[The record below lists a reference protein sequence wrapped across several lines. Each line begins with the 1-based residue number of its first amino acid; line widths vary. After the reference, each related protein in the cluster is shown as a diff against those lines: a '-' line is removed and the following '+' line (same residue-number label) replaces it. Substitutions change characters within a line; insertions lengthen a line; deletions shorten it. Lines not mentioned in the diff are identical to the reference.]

1 MEMFPQ
7 EFEHQFILQAMNDAI
22 IAVDPERKI
31 LWTNPAFSKHFGYS
45 PEESLHRSIAFLY
58 AHQNDFEEQ
67 GKVRYSL
74 DAVFDTLPY
83 EILYRKKDGR
93 TFWGEARGA
102 VITNADGERIGFT
115 VAIRDITR
123 RKELLHSLYWEKE
136 QWFVTLRS
144 IGDAVITTDANGC
157 VTYLNPIAEVLTGW
171 SSEDAVAIPV
181 DRVFNII
188 NDYTR
193 GPTENPVEKALRQ
206 GMIVGLANHTRLL
219 RPDGKE
225 FSIED
230 SAAPIRDDDG
240 TVRGCVIVFRDVTQ
254 KRQLEQKISYQANYD
269 SLTDLPNRNL
279 FRDRLSQTIAISN
292 RSGHSFALLYLDVD
306 HFKNVNDRMGHPF
319 GDRILVELGQRFK
332 SLIREIDTVAR
343 LGGDEFAVI
352 LGELPDRTSALVL
365 GRRLMDHTALP
376 FYIDDSRVDLTVS
389 IGVALYP
396 DDGNDTTSLIRN
408 ADIALY
414 QVKREGR
421 NNIQF
426 FSQEMNRI
434 VQNHLMIENE
444 LHGAVDREEF
454 YLLYQPIVNLDS
466 SQATGVEALIR
477 WKSKGIERLP
487 DDFIHIAEETGMI
500 VLIGEWVLRT
510 AIGQARQWRER
521 RVPISRLAVNVS
533 VKQIQTLGFVDLL
546 EGILRENRI
555 DPSLLELEIT
565 EGILLFRN
573 HHTFEVIRRLREL
586 GVKISIDDFGTE
598 YSSLNYLRNFP
609 VNTLKIDRSFL
620 TGMLSNPYDQA
631 IVLAII
637 TLAKT
642 LALDIV
648 AEGVEE
654 ESQARFLRENG
665 CSHFQGFFFSQAV
678 SPEKVETFLRQTR

>member
-1 MEMFPQ
+1 MFPQ

-171 SSEDAVAIPV
+171 SSEDAIAIPV

-206 GMIVGLANHTRLL
+206 GMIVGLANHTKLL

-573 HHTFEVIRRLREL
+573 HHTFEVIRSLREL

>member
-1 MEMFPQ
+1 MFPQ

-171 SSEDAVAIPV
+171 SSEDAVAVPV

-332 SLIREIDTVAR
+332 GLIREIDTVAR

-365 GRRLMDHTALP
+365 GRRLMDHAALP

-434 VQNHLMIENE
+434 VQDHLMIENE

-477 WKSKGIERLP
+477 WKSKGIERVP

-500 VLIGEWVLRT
+500 VLIGEWVLRM
-510 AIGQARQWRER
+510 AIDQARQWRER

-546 EGILRENRI
+546 EDILRENRI

-573 HHTFEVIRRLREL
+573 HHTIEVIRRLQEL

-642 LALDIV
+642 LTLDIV

-654 ESQARFLRENG
+654 ESQVRFLKENG